1 MNILLKGFKM
11 QITLNIPNQ
20 QLFEKIL
27 WLVNRFKNDG
37 VEIIT
42 HIQKEKE
49 KSPQLNQFEQLIK
62 MKSKN
67 SIKVSENVILN
78 PHNELSHDIS

>member
-1 MNILLKGFKM
+1 M

-42 HIQKEKE
+42 YIQKNKEKE

-62 MKSKN
+62 MKSKD
-67 SIKVSENVILN
+67 STKVSENIILN

>member
-1 MNILLKGFKM
+1 M
-11 QITLNIPNQ
+11 QITLNISNQ

-42 HIQKEKE
+42 HLQEPKDKEKN
-49 KSPQLNQFEQLIK
+49 PQLNQFEELIK

-67 SIKVSENVILN
+67 SIKVSEHIILD

>member
-1 MNILLKGFKM
+1 M

-42 HIQKEKE
+42 HLQKPKEKE
-49 KSPQLNQFEQLIK
+49 KSPKLNQFEQLIK

-67 SIKVSENVILN
+67 SIKISESIILN
-78 PHNELSHDIS
+78 PHNELTHDIS